1 MLPQLF
7 LNNTFILTLI
17 ALNALVIFI
26 QGFVPSETA
35 GGQWLNAADHA
46 LTLLFLI
53 EAIVKIS
60 TWGPKTYFS
69 GGWNV
74 FDFILVLVAL
84 PSLIFWLTPVRVV
97 QLDFLL
103 ALRVLRIFK
112 FFRVLRFVPNVENLI
127 LGIIR
132 AMQSSVLVVLAFFLF
147 NFIFAILSFN
157 FFGHLAP
164 EYFGN
169 PLLAFYST
177 FKIFTVEGWYEVPD
191 LIAERSSEV
200 WLAVLAR
207 VYFVLLLFGGGI
219 FGLSLINSIFVE
231 SMMSDNTKDLE
242 GKVDELTDEIRR
254 LREKLESGKK

>member
-1 MLPQLF
+1 MFKRLF
-7 LNNTFILTLI
+7 LNNNFILILI
-17 ALNALVIFI
+17 ALNAGVIFM
-26 QGFVPSETA
+26 QGFVSSASVT
-35 GGQWLNAADHA
+35 GQWLTVADHL
-46 LTLLFLI
+46 LTFLFLV
-53 EAIVKIS
+53 EAAVKIS
-60 TWGPKTYFS
+60 VWGARNYFT

-74 FDFILVLVAL
+74 FDFVLVLVAL
-84 PSLIFWLTPVRVV
+84 PSLIFWLTPVHVV

-103 ALRVLRIFK
+103 AFRVLRIFK
-112 FFRVLRFVPNVENLI
+112 FFRVLRFVPNVEDLI

-132 AMQSSVLVVLAFFLF
+132 AMRSSVLVVMAFFVF

-157 FFGHLAP
+157 FFGEIAP

-191 LIAERSSEV
+191 LIAERSSKL

-207 VYFVLLLFGGGI
+207 IYFVILLFGGGI

-242 GKVDELTDEIRR
+242 QKVDELSEEIRK
-254 LREKLESGKK
+254 LREKPDSGKG

>member
-1 MLPQLF
+1 MFQRIF

-17 ALNALVIFI
+17 ALNALIIFI
-26 QGFVPSETA
+26 QGFVPSDTDA
-35 GGQWLNAADHA
+35 GQWLNGADHL
-46 LTLLFLI
+46 LTLLFLV
-53 EAIVKIS
+53 EAVVKIS
-60 TWGPKTYFS
+60 AWGARTYFT

-84 PSLIFWLTPVRVV
+84 PSLIFWLTPVHVV

-157 FFGHLAP
+157 LFGELAP

-191 LIAERSSEV
+191 LIAERSSDL
-200 WLAVLAR
+200 WLAILAR

-242 GKVDELTDEIRR
+242 EKVDELSEEIRR
-254 LREKLESGKK
+254 LREKLESGNR